1 MEKTI
6 YLTNLYDIYNL
17 LLTDKQKEYFKLYY
31 FDDLTLDE
39 ISENLGVTKA
49 NVSKKILAATKVLE
63 SMEEKLRLLEKRNKL
78 KQEFAS
84 EDNILKRIERII
96 E

>member
-49 NVSKKILAATKVLE
+49 NVSKKILAATRVLE

>member
-63 SMEEKLRLLEKRNKL
+63 SMEEKLKLLEKRNKL